1 MKELFVPEKLKVGF
15 KKREATV
22 DGNLS
27 YVIYYDE
34 KGKLRKETSWNSWR
48 DKRIDPLDLDNKP
61 MKGFIINKSI
71 EGYSHDFGS
80 VDAKIR
86 IYDPRGFEF
95 EISVANL
102 VGIIN
107 QSNIMMT
114 EIEVECVF
122 AWSGKDLVL
131 LPTNSEQYKV
141 SLKHTEK
148 QSQKVSAKDL
158 KIGAIYSVKKSDQK
172 YIYIGKYIVSTLF
185 MNNLN
190 FYMPCSKTKDF
201 VFKNLVNGE
210 YVTLAVSVLA
220 ECLQEEPVDDIHEYI
235 DIFERS
241 KMNRYAVKIEI
252 DENFNAC
259 EVASNKDYILGMIEK
274 IDDEDVLSYSR
285 IIAENPTSFIGN
297 KVRIHF
303 NHIAY
308 AKMTGTILK
317 RLNTRY
323 NGKLDGSVFS
333 NERIKGR
340 QYPECEKSAV
350 NKYEILLEH
359 VKNLGVGLIKVHY
372 SDGTSEYLKQDSK

>member
-15 KKREATV
+15 KKREDTV

-48 DKRIDPLDLDNKP
+48 DKRIDPLDVDNKP
-61 MKGFIINKSI
+61 IKGFIINKSI
-71 EGYSHDFGS
+71 AGYRHDFGS

-95 EISVANL
+95 EISVGNL
-102 VGIIN
+102 LGIIN

-122 AWSGKDLVL
+122 AWSGTDLVL
-131 LPTNSEQYKV
+131 LPTNSEQYKL

-148 QSQKVSAKDL
+148 QSQKVSARDL
-158 KIGAIYSVKKSDQK
+158 KIGAIYSVKKEDKK
-172 YIYIGKYIVSTLF
+172 YIYIGKYIVSRMF
-185 MNNLN
+185 MSNMN

-201 VFKNLVNGE
+201 VFKDLKDGK
-210 YVTLAVSVLA
+210 YVTLAVAMLA
-220 ECLQEEPVDDIHEYI
+220 ECLQEEAVNEINEYI
-235 DIFERS
+235 DVFEQS
-241 KMNRYAVKIEI
+241 KMNRYAVRIEI
-252 DENFNAC
+252 DEDFNVS
-259 EVASNKDYILGMIEK
+259 EVGSRKDYILGMIEK
-274 IDDEDVLSYSR
+274 IDDEDVLSYAR
-285 IIAENPTSFIGN
+285 IISESPTSFTGN
-297 KVRIHF
+297 KVRVYF
-303 NHIAY
+303 NHISY
-308 AKMTGTILK
+308 AKITGSMLQ

-340 QYPECEKSAV
+340 RYPECDKSAE
-350 NKYEILLEH
+350 NKYEVLLEH
-359 VKNLGVGLIKVHY
+359 VKSLGVGLIKVHY
-372 SDGTSEYLKQDSK
+372 SDGTFEYLKQNSK